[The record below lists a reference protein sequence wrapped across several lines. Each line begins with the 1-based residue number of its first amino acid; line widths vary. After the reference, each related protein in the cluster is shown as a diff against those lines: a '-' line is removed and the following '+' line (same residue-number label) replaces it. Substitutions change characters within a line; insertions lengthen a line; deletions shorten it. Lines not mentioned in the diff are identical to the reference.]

1 MIAAA
6 AASPLGALQGG
17 TRSVL
22 AAVEEEGF
30 HAPGVGL
37 FQFDPLFT
45 VGGFDVTKPMALAI
59 ISALIVVIFFY
70 AATAKQALVPSR
82 IQSLGEMGYVFIR
95 DEVARSII
103 GKRGDAYVPLLV
115 ALFFLIWMMNL
126 FSVIPLAQFPP
137 ASRIAYPAVLA
148 LIVYFTFLAVG
159 IKNQGLVGYFKNIMF
174 PPGIPKAV
182 YVILA
187 PLELISTIL
196 VRPFTLAVRLFAN
209 MFAGHV
215 LLAFFAI
222 VAWYFLV
229 EADFG
234 PTFLIGVI
242 GALMTVVMTAFEMFI
257 QALQAYIFTLL
268 AAVYI
273 QSSVE
278 VHH

>member
-1 MIAAA
+1 MAAEPA
-6 AASPLGALQGG
+6 
-17 TRSVL
+17 
-22 AAVEEEGF
+22 EGF
-30 HAPGVGL
+30 HSPGLNL

-45 VGGFDVTKPMALAI
+45 VGGFGVTKPMALAI
-59 ISALIVVIFFY
+59 LAALIVVAFFY
-70 AATAKQALVPSR
+70 AATLRPTLVPSR
-82 IQSLGEMGYVFIR
+82 LQSLAEMGYLFIR

-103 GKRGDAYVPLLV
+103 GRRGDAYVPLLIS
-115 ALFFLIWMMNL
+115 LFFLIWMMNL

-137 ASRIAYPAVLA
+137 ASRIAFPAILA
-148 LIVYFTFLAVG
+148 LIVYLTFLGVG
-159 IKNQGLVGYFKNIMF
+159 IKNQGLVGYFRNMMF

-182 YVILA
+182 YVLLA
-187 PLELISTIL
+187 PLELISTML

-215 LLAFFAI
+215 LLAFFAV
-222 VAWYFLV
+222 VAWYFIV
-229 EADFG
+229 EAPG
-234 PTFLIGVI
+234 PGIVVGVV
-242 GALMTVVMTAFEMFI
+242 GFVMTIVMTAFEMFI